1 MIPGLAIWQID
12 QTRKHAAVVGAGVT
26 EEQQSVVRY
35 RLKSQSIDHF
45 LDVITCL
52 VIFKM

>member
-35 RLKSQSIDHF
+35 RLKGQNIDHF
-45 LDVITCL
+45 LDVISCPI
-52 VIFKM
+52 IFKM